1 MTVTAKFQ
9 LSALVSSHPTP
20 DDGGHLVNMT
30 ESSITPRSIDDLGL
44 KVPTNLPLEHGR
56 EKGLGGLCGM
66 LAERYGVDI
75 ADVLVTVGASSAIYF
90 VQTAL
95 LGPGD
100 HLVIMR
106 PNYPLNIEGAQ
117 TTGCDIS
124 CVDIDF
130 NDGFRVDVDRIAGAI
145 RPETKLISI
154 CNPNNPTGTSMS
166 TAEMQALAEVAR
178 SHNCYLL
185 VDETYADLLYDGRLP
200 GVASLGSHVIGVSS
214 MSKTWGVSGLRVG
227 WITTTNKQLMDTFV
241 AAKQIISITAGILDE
256 TLAEQI
262 MSKAKKLHPPIIAE
276 LKRRRDLVDSWI
288 RSEADLL
295 EWIPPVAG
303 ATGFVR
309 VKQDPP
315 GGMAAFYE
323 RLRSEQHTAV
333 IPGKCFEQSEEFF
346 RLGFGYPPADQV
358 EKGLGGISR
367 ALRG

>member
-1 MTVTAKFQ
+1 MTAKFQ

-20 DDGGHLVNMT
+20 DENAHLINMT
-30 ESSITPRSIDDLGL
+30 ESSITPRSIDNLGL
-44 KVPTNLPLEHGR
+44 RVPTDLPLEHGR
-56 EKGLGGLCGM
+56 EKGLSGLCDM
-66 LAERYGVDI
+66 LAKRYGLNTD
-75 ADVLVTVGASSAIYF
+75 DVLITVGASSAIYF

-95 LGPGD
+95 LNPGD

-106 PNYPLNIEGAQ
+106 PNYPLNIEGAL
-117 TTGCDIS
+117 TTGCDVS

-130 NDGFRVDVDRIAGAI
+130 DNGFRVDINRIAAAI

-154 CNPNNPTGTSMS
+154 CNPNNPTGTTMS
-166 TAEMQALAEVAR
+166 VAELQVLAEIAQ

-185 VDETYADLLYDGRLP
+185 VDETYADLLYEGRLP
-200 GVASLGSHVIGVSS
+200 GAATLGSHVIGVSS

-227 WITTTNKQLMDTFV
+227 WITTTNQQLMDMFV

-262 MSKAKKLHPPIIAE
+262 MSKAEELHPPIIAE
-276 LKRRRDLVDSWI
+276 LKRRRDLVHSWI
-288 RSEADLL
+288 QSEADLL

-315 GGMAAFYE
+315 GGMTAFHQ
-323 RLRSEQHTAV
+323 RLRSDQHTAV
-333 IPGKCFEQSEEFF
+333 IPGKCFDQPDHFF
-346 RLGFGYPPADQV
+346 RIGFGYPAADQV
-358 EKGLGGISR
+358 EKGLAAISK